1 MAFEV
6 HGQKVRFFPPEGAV
20 ALTGDF
26 TDWHRSDAVPLSG
39 APIELEFPR
48 NSWIEYAWVGE
59 DGKPFA
65 DPDNPQKSLNPWWNY
80 PRAVQ
85 VGTYELHRVLK
96 MMNSK
101 KDVPAGVVHRH
112 VWEGQVFSG
121 TRRAYVYTPP
131 GYDAA
136 KQYPVFYVQDGVA
149 FFRTGRLGEIA
160 DQLIAAGQIQ
170 PAVFVFLEPNDRTV
184 EYYLNDRYFDFLK
197 TEVMPLIESTYAVRT
212 DPEGRGMWGASL
224 GGLISLYTAS
234 QHPEVFRHVVAHS
247 GAFLAEPGRVDF
259 DAYEAHPWL
268 LDHLKLNPPEHLRVS
283 LDTGTIEWLCPV
295 NRKMASLMHELG
307 IRHQYREHQSGHNW
321 VTWRNAIPEA
331 MLYIL
336 GV

>member
-6 HGQKVRFFPPEGAV
+6 LGQKVRFFPPAGAV

-26 TDWHRSDAVPLSG
+26 TDWHRSEAIPLAEG
-39 APIELEFPR
+39 YLELEFPR
-48 NSWIEYAWVGE
+48 NSWVEYAWIGE

-80 PRAVQ
+80 PRAIQ
-85 VGTYELHRVLK
+85 LGTYDLHRVLK
-96 MMNSK
+96 QMNSK
-101 KDVPAGVVHRH
+101 KDVPAGLVHRH
-112 VWEGQVFSG
+112 AWEGTVFSG

-131 GYDAA
+131 NYDASQ
-136 KQYPVFYVQDGVA
+136 KYPVFYVQDGVA

-160 DQLIAAGQIQ
+160 DLLISEGRIK
-170 PAVFVFLEPNDRTV
+170 PAVFVFLEPNDRTI
-184 EYYLNDRYFDFLK
+184 EYYLNDEYYTFLSS
-197 TEVMPLIESTYAVRT
+197 EVFPLVESTYSVRT
-212 DPEGRGMWGASL
+212 DAEGRGMWGASL
-224 GGLISLYTAS
+224 GGLISLYTTS
-234 QHPEVFRHVVAHS
+234 KYPEVFRHVVTHS
-247 GAFLAEPGRVDF
+247 GAFLAEPGRVDY

-268 LDHLKLNPPEHLRVS
+268 MDHLQANPPAHLHIS
-283 LDTGTIEWLCPV
+283 MDTGTIEWLCAV
-295 NRKMASLMHELG
+295 NRKMAALLQELQ
-307 IRHQYREHQSGHNW
+307 IPHQYREYQSGHNW